1 MMKRI
6 SNQSQM
12 LSTKRSQT
20 GAILL
25 EALIAI
31 VIFSMGI
38 LAVAGLQATMIRN
51 TTDANFRAEAAFIA
65 QQVIGQMW
73 ADPKNIDNSVSEKDN
88 DGASIPSP
96 ISGLPNGQL
105 IVERPNENEQVRVT
119 VSWQMEGGEKH
130 QVVTNAR
137 ITGDVL

>member
-6 SNQSQM
+6 RNQSKM
-12 LSTKRSQT
+12 LSAKRTQT

-51 TTDANFRAEAAFIA
+51 TTDANFRAEATFIT
-65 QQVIGQMW
+65 QQAIGQMW
-73 ADPKNIDNSVSEKDN
+73 ADPKNLANFVNEAGSDINT
-88 DGASIPSP
+88 
-96 ISGLPNGQL
+96 LPNGKL
-105 IVERPNENEQVRVT
+105 IVSRPNANEQVRVT
-119 VSWQMEGGEKH
+119 VTWQMEGGEQH

>member
-1 MMKRI
+1 MKKLANR
-6 SNQSQM
+6 NQRM
-12 LSTKRSQT
+12 FKKSTQS

-51 TTDANFRAEAAFIA
+51 TTDANYRAEATYIA
-65 QQVIGQMW
+65 QQTIGLMW
-73 ADPKNIDNSVSEKDN
+73 ADPKNL
-88 DGASIPSP
+88 ASYEDEAGSD
-96 ISGLPNGQL
+96 ISSLPNGKL
-105 IVERPNENEQVRVT
+105 FISRPNSNEQVRVT
-119 VSWQMEGGEKH
+119 VRWQLEGGEQH

>member
-1 MMKRI
+1 MKRI
-6 SNQSQM
+6 SNQSQL
-12 LSTKRSQT
+12 LSAKRAQT

-65 QQVIGQMW
+65 QQTIGQMW
-73 ADPKNIDNSVSEKDN
+73 ANPKNINASVSPKDDN
-88 DGASIPSP
+88 DNPVPSS

-105 IVERPNENEQVRVT
+105 IVERPAANEQVRVT
-119 VSWQMEGGEKH
+119 VTWQIDGGEQH
-130 QVVTNAR
+130 RVVTNAR
-137 ITGDVL
+137 ITGDVP

>member
-1 MMKRI
+1 MKKLAKR
-6 SNQSQM
+6 NQQVLKKNAQS
-12 LSTKRSQT
+12 

-31 VIFSMGI
+31 VVFSMGI

-51 TTDANFRAEAAFIA
+51 TTDANYRAEATYIA
-65 QQVIGQMW
+65 QQTIGLMW
-73 ADPKNIDNSVSEKDN
+73 ADPKNLASYEDE
-88 DGASIPSP
+88 DGSD
-96 ISGLPNGQL
+96 ISSLPNGKL
-105 IVERPNENEQVRVT
+105 IISRPNSNEQVRVT
-119 VSWQMEGGEKH
+119 VRWQLEGGEQH